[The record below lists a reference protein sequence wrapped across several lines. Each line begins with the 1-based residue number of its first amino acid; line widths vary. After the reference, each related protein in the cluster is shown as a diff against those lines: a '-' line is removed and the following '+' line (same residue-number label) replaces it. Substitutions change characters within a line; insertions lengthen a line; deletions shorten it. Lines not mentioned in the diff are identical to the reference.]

1 MPQPSPVT
9 NVQPLRILYA
19 SDQIMPSTAAD
30 TEQAVN
36 TVAALGRRG
45 VEVHLVLPRRPGTR
59 AVTVELLQEHYQVR
73 GPFKVSQI
81 ETSFDSIRWARNG
94 AHAAKVA
101 GRFGSQH
108 IDLVYTRNLPALAAS
123 LARGHRVAYDHFRP
137 WPDVYPPLQGPL
149 RWLMRHPRFL
159 SAFLHSDH
167 TRQSFL
173 RVGIPGERLVVAHNG
188 YDPARM
194 EPHLDRRRARER
206 VELPVEGAVAVY
218 AGRLNERKGLD
229 VVLEMAR
236 QCPEALFVLVGSEEE
251 GKIELQAGR
260 IANVRIV
267 PWQRFDVTIPYLYA
281 ADVLLIP
288 PCIAPLQQH
297 ANTVLPLK
305 VFLYLAAGRAIL
317 APRAPDTSE
326 LLVDGKNALLVPPGD
341 PDTAVGALR
350 HLMEHRT
357 HRERLGRA
365 ALETARHLTWDTRAE
380 KIHRHLED
388 RLKETQVAG
397 RPLSDSWSV
406 TSWFGET
413 ARWLARRIRKG

>member
-1 MPQPSPVT
+1 MP
-9 NVQPLRILYA
+9 
-19 SDQIMPSTAAD
+19 DGSTS
-30 TEQAVN
+30 
-36 TVAALGRRG
+36 GRG
-45 VEVHLVLPRRPGTR
+45 W
-59 AVTVELLQEHYQVR
+59 
-73 GPFKVSQI
+73 
-81 ETSFDSIRWARNG
+81 TSFS
-94 AHAAKVA
+94 K
-101 GRFGSQH
+101 
-108 IDLVYTRNLPALAAS
+108 
-123 LARGHRVAYDHFRP
+123 
-137 WPDVYPPLQGPL
+137 
-149 RWLMRHPRFL
+149 
-159 SAFLHSDH
+159 
-167 TRQSFL
+167 
-173 RVGIPGERLVVAHNG
+173 
-188 YDPARM
+188 
-194 EPHLDRRRARER
+194 
-206 VELPVEGAVAVY
+206 
-218 AGRLNERKGLD
+218 
-229 VVLEMAR
+229 
-236 QCPEALFVLVGSEEE
+236 VLVGSEEE

-326 LLVDGKNALLVPPGD
+326 LLVDGENALLVPPGD

-350 HLMEHRT
+350 HLMEHPT
-357 HRERLGRA
+357 YRERLGRA